1 MLMSD
6 INTIELKNIDSEDIS
21 DMLLKV
27 EEPFGFKFGKTE
39 LKDVTTFG
47 ELCDIIINKVQGDN
61 INDCTTQQAFHKL
74 RKAISATLLIDKE
87 SITIDKDLQ
96 ELFPRHNRRQKIKE
110 FQKELGFSIDV
121 LDIKEW
127 MSWTI
132 VLGFVLS
139 IIMFFFNWQIALSG
153 LAFSILF
160 SWTSIKFF
168 ATELEPLTVGQLA
181 EKLSREDYLK
191 ARCNSATVNRN
202 EIAQKVKELFSKD
215 LDLEESVL
223 TRQATFV

>member
-1 MLMSD
+1 M
-6 INTIELKNIDSEDIS
+6 NNTTTIELKNIDSEDIS

-27 EEPFGFKFGKTE
+27 EESFGFKFGKTE
-39 LKDVTTFG
+39 LKDVITFG
-47 ELCDIIINKVQGDN
+47 ELCDIITNKVLGDN
-61 INDCTTQQAFHKL
+61 TNDCTTQQAFYKL

-87 SITIDKDLQ
+87 NITIDTDLQ
-96 ELFPRHNRRQKIKE
+96 EFFPRRNRRQKIKE
-110 FQKELGFSIDV
+110 LQRELGFSIDV

-132 VLGFVLS
+132 VLGFILS

-153 LAFSILF
+153 LTFSILF
-160 SWTSIKFF
+160 SWTAIKFF
-168 ATELEPLTVGQLA
+168 ATELELLTVGQLA
-181 EKLSREDYLK
+181 EKISREDYFK
-191 ARCNSATVNRN
+191 ARRNPTTVNRN

-215 LDLEESVL
+215 LELEESAL